1 MTTAR
6 LDLYEV
12 RLAAGVDDSAEVHR
26 KKIERMEKRLAE
38 LRKLEVQLW
47 TEKIKN
53 QMPEHVFKI
62 LNEPTVTE
70 IAELQKALEEAEQ
83 STPEPIDL
91 QERILTLQNAID
103 ALLDAEASVK
113 ETNLFLK
120 ECIERIT

>member
-1 MTTAR
+1 
-6 LDLYEV
+6 
-12 RLAAGVDDSAEVHR
+12 
-26 KKIERMEKRLAE
+26 MEKRLAE
-38 LRKLEVQLW
+38 LRKLEVQQW
-47 TEKIKN
+47 TEKMKN